1 MTRRR
6 ARGLCG
12 VILGVLAAGAA
23 GCGQQGPLVLP
34 EDVRPIERLEPP
46 PGGAQPEA
54 QDDDERTRER

>member
-1 MTRRR
+1 
-6 ARGLCG
+6 
-12 VILGVLAAGAA
+12 VLAAGAA

-46 PGGAQPEA
+46 PGAQPEA

>member
-12 VILGVLAAGAA
+12 VVLVMLAASTA

-34 EDVRPIERLEPP
+34 EDARPIERLEPP
-46 PGGAQPEA
+46 PGAEPEA

>member
-6 ARGLCG
+6 AGALCG
-12 VILGVLAAGAA
+12 IVLVMLAAGTA

-34 EDVRPIERLEPP
+34 EDARPIERLDPP
-46 PGGAQPEA
+46 PGGAQPET